1 MVSRQTPPRAHHRA
15 GNEPGRRGLRVAST
29 TADCHLHGMDANAR
43 EYLAI
48 QTFYGQ
54 RRARRSSVPYLHHID
69 EGLWV
74 LRALG
79 ASEQAQRA
87 YCLHPLV
94 QDDDERAA
102 AWARTLT
109 TGADLSLPPVDGV
122 SDDPRVLALAL
133 DYRETAN
140 AALSHRPDLKGPED
154 IALSAEPEVNDML
167 RADKVQNYKD
177 FIRHH
182 RGTHPRSAELERY
195 FQSWLTRLEVSSEQ
209 VTRWHAALG
218 QLHST

>member
-1 MVSRQTPPRAHHRA
+1 MA
-15 GNEPGRRGLRVAST
+15 LLKVAPSA
-29 TADCHLHGMDANAR
+29 ADCHPRWMGANAL
-43 EYLAI
+43 EYRAI
-48 QTFYGQ
+48 QAFYGQ
-54 RRARRSSVPYLHHID
+54 RRARRSGIPYLHHID

-94 QDDDERAA
+94 QDVDKRAA
-102 AWARTLT
+102 AWAQALA
-109 TGADLSLPPVDGV
+109 TGADLMSPPVEGV
-122 SDDPRVLALAL
+122 SDNPRVLALAL
-133 DYRETAN
+133 NYRETAN
-140 AALSHRPDLKGPED
+140 AALSHRPDLKGPGD
-154 IALSAEPEVNDML
+154 IALSTEPAVNDML

-195 FQSWLTRLEVSSEQ
+195 FQAWLARLEVSPEQ
-209 VTRWHAALG
+209 VTRWHAALDH
-218 QLHST
+218 LSR

>member
-1 MVSRQTPPRAHHRA
+1 
-15 GNEPGRRGLRVAST
+15 
-29 TADCHLHGMDANAR
+29 MDANAR

-48 QTFYGQ
+48 QRFYGQ
-54 RRARRSSVPYLHHID
+54 RRARRSGVLYLHHID

-79 ASEQAQRA
+79 ATEQAHRA

-94 QDDDERAA
+94 QDDDERTA
-102 AWARTLT
+102 AWSQALATK
-109 TGADLSLPPVDGV
+109 ADLSLPPVDGV

-140 AALSHRPDLKGPED
+140 AALSHRPDLKNPED
-154 IALSAEPEVNDML
+154 IALSKEPEVNDML

-177 FIRHH
+177 FIRYH

-195 FQSWLTRLEVSSEQ
+195 FQVWLARLGVTSAQ
-209 VTRWHAALG
+209 VAQWHSALD
-218 QLHST
+218 HITHFT

>member
-1 MVSRQTPPRAHHRA
+1 
-15 GNEPGRRGLRVAST
+15 
-29 TADCHLHGMDANAR
+29 MDADAR
-43 EYLAI
+43 EYRAI

-54 RRARRSSVPYLHHID
+54 RRARRSGIPYLHHID

-79 ASEQAQRA
+79 ASEHAQHA

-94 QDDDERAA
+94 QEDDVRAA
-102 AWARTLT
+102 AWAHALA
-109 TGADLSLPPVDGV
+109 TGADLSGPPVDGV
-122 SDDPRVLALAL
+122 SDEPRVLALAL

-140 AALSHRPDLKGPED
+140 AALSHRPDLKGPDD

-182 RGTHPRSAELERY
+182 RGSHPRSAELERY
-195 FQSWLTRLEVSSEQ
+195 FQAWLARLDVSPEQ
-209 VTRWHAALG
+209 LTRWHAALEHL
-218 QLHST
+218 QDNIPRT

>member
-1 MVSRQTPPRAHHRA
+1 
-15 GNEPGRRGLRVAST
+15 
-29 TADCHLHGMDANAR
+29 MDANAR
-43 EYLAI
+43 EYRAI

-54 RRARRSSVPYLHHID
+54 RRARRSGIPYLHHID
-69 EGLWV
+69 EGLWI

-79 ASEQAQRA
+79 ASERAQRA

-94 QDDDERAA
+94 QEDDERAA
-102 AWARTLT
+102 AWAQVLA

-154 IALSAEPEVNDML
+154 IALSTEPEVNDML

-195 FQSWLTRLEVSSEQ
+195 FQAWLARLDVSPEQ
-209 VTRWHAALG
+209 VTRWHAELE
-218 QLHST
+218 QLRDDILRT

>member
-1 MVSRQTPPRAHHRA
+1 
-15 GNEPGRRGLRVAST
+15 
-29 TADCHLHGMDANAR
+29 MDASAR

-54 RRARRSSVPYLHHID
+54 RRARRSGVPYMHHID

-79 ASEQAQRA
+79 ASDRAQRA

-94 QDDDERAA
+94 QDHDERAA
-102 AWARTLT
+102 AWARALA

-140 AALSHRPDLKGPED
+140 AALSPRPDLMGPED
-154 IALSAEPEVNDML
+154 IALSTEPEVNDML

-177 FIRHH
+177 FLRHH
-182 RGTHPRSAELERY
+182 RGVHPRSVELERY
-195 FQSWLTRLEVSSEQ
+195 FQAWLARLDVSSDQ
-209 VTRWHAALG
+209 VTHWHAELDH
-218 QLHST
+218 LHPARHSGWMPS